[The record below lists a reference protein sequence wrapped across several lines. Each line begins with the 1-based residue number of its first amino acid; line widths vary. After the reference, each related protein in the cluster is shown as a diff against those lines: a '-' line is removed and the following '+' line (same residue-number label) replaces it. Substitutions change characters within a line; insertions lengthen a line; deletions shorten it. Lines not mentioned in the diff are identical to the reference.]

1 MIRREPDTEAD
12 DPNVLVAFPSGGDEA
27 EGDHDIL
34 IERLAE
40 WLADVALN
48 SGGDDLGG

>member
-1 MIRREPDTEAD
+1 MIRSEPDTEGD
-12 DPNVLVAFPSGGDEA
+12 DANVPVAFPSSGDGA
-27 EGDHDIL
+27 ECDDDVL

-48 SGGDDLGG
+48 AGGDDLGG

>member
-1 MIRREPDTEAD
+1 MIRREPDAEGD
-12 DPNVLVAFPSGGDEA
+12 DANALVAFPSNGDGA
-27 EGDHDIL
+27 ECDDEVL

-48 SGGDDLGG
+48 AGGDDLGG

>member
-1 MIRREPDTEAD
+1 MIRHEPDAEAD
-12 DPNVLVAFPSGGDEA
+12 DANVVLVFPSSGDEA
-27 EGDHDIL
+27 KGEEEVL

-48 SGGDDLGG
+48 AGGDDLGR